1 MIMSLCRIHGVFIF
15 FVLLACMGLS
25 VWAFTAGLVPK
36 AEKLLDGIIRL
47 AASTV
52 PEITVRNGKAAIKAE
67 EPFHIKIPGAESV
80 MVMIDTRE
88 GRREEILRELAEVE
102 DGAVLT
108 RDSIIIKNN
117 RQTRIVPLNKEMNL
131 VINAGT
137 LTQLKKTYFPTVVAV
152 VTGAAGVYF
161 LLAKLLQAL
170 LMALVPYVVGERS
183 SEPLSYGNS

>member
-1 MIMSLCRIHGVFIF
+1 
-15 FVLLACMGLS
+15 
-25 VWAFTAGLVPK
+25 
-36 AEKLLDGIIRL
+36 
-47 AASTV
+47 
-52 PEITVRNGKAAIKAE
+52 
-67 EPFHIKIPGAESV
+67 
-80 MVMIDTRE
+80 
-88 GRREEILRELAEVE
+88 
-102 DGAVLT
+102 T

-137 LTQLKKTYFPTVVAV
+137 LTQLKKTYFPTVVTI

-183 SEPLSYGNS
+183 SEPLSYGNSIKIAVFCMLPPVMLDMFFWFKFPWPGLITPFVVYWVVYIALLALASWTLLNGRRRVSDPADPVQP